1 MRRIYRGKIP
11 IWWHRLLDK
20 VTIDGFRL
28 KSEFLMEAETQN
40 VIVQNKE
47 ILPYT
52 RIDGR
57 KNQWIISKPSND
69 EYVYG
74 LLKTKKTEI
83 QLTNSI
89 ESKHKKKLVL
99 EKCAISNCIYC
110 KDNKDN
116 VITEPRTIY
125 EYVRFEFAY

>member
-1 MRRIYRGKIP
+1 
-11 IWWHRLLDK
+11 
-20 VTIDGFRL
+20 
-28 KSEFLMEAETQN
+28 MEVETQD